1 MSADARAC
9 AAVTEELLRLGFDV
23 PEAAYGQDLIGL
35 GVNSV
40 ALVQVLSALE
50 DRYDAD
56 IDMDGLFAA
65 PLTVERMAARFAAAG
80 PPGTA
85 PGAPA
90 PGAAEPAASEP
101 AAPPHVPR
109 HEPNS
114 TRSPVSE
121 TAAGY
126 PHLTASGMGALLPW
140 EPGDTLEAAGPRIR
154 RAAMDSGCALVR
166 GLTLDEERFKLLVR
180 SLGTTVD
187 HRFGEGQADLLKL
200 NASREEGKV
209 VTGRGPLP
217 LHTDGLLVGERVD
230 LIILY
235 AAEFSDAPGSGE
247 TFVCDQ
253 LAAWRE
259 MPEALRRV
267 IEERE
272 LEYLVTE
279 RGYFPTVPE
288 SWYTIPT
295 TRDYGRVRSLN
306 LTTAFPPGVLRSWD
320 VRVKGMDGAA
330 SERFFAEL
338 DAFLHSPRYSYTHR
352 WEVGDLL
359 VIDNQRTLHGRT
371 AISPGGTRVL
381 YRGQLTLARPA

>member
-1 MSADARAC
+1 MSADARAR
-9 AAVTEELLRLGFDV
+9 AAVTEELARLGFDV

-56 IDMDGLFAA
+56 LDMDGLFAA
-65 PLTVERMAARFAAAG
+65 PLTVERLAAHFVAVG

-90 PGAAEPAASEP
+90 PGAPEP
-101 AAPPHVPR
+101 AAPSHVPA
-109 HEPNS
+109 HEP
-114 TRSPVSE
+114 TLRRPVSD
-121 TAAGY
+121 TSGY

-140 EPGDTLEAAGPRIR
+140 EPGDTLEAAGHRIR
-154 RAAMDSGCALVR
+154 RAAMDTGCALVR
-166 GLTLDEERFKLLVR
+166 GLTLDEEQFKLLVR

-267 IEERE
+267 IEDRE

-295 TRDYGRVRSLN
+295 TRDHGRVRSLN

-338 DAFLHSPRYSYTHR
+338 DAFLHAPRYAYTHR

-371 AISPGGTRVL
+371 AISPGGTRLL
-381 YRGQLTLARPA
+381 YRGQLTLAQPA